1 MHQCYYCEQIFDT
14 KEALYDHVEI
24 HSDIERN
31 REIMDKKRKQKRT
44 NSRFTNKIILN
55 KITVK
60 VRKDTFRNRN
70 NNFKTKTMD
79 WVESLLKRS
88 CDKTL
93 TKEEVLRS
101 LFHMIEINENTL
113 NHIQADK
120 RDFGP
125 ELEKLKQTEIKDL
138 DFHLK
143 YYRSLVNYINS
154 IPENKI
160 IRQ

>member
-1 MHQCYYCEQIFDT
+1 M
-14 KEALYDHVEI
+14 
-24 HSDIERN
+24 DI
-31 REIMDKKRKQKRT
+31 T
-44 NSRFTNKIILN
+44 ILGS
-55 KITVK
+55 I
-60 VRKDTFRNRN
+60 D
-70 NNFKTKTMD
+70 MD
-79 WVESLLKRS
+79 WVEALLKKS

-93 TKEEVLRS
+93 TKGEVLHS

-113 NHIQADK
+113 NHIQTDR

-125 ELEKLKQTEIKDL
+125 ELEELKQTEIKDL

-160 IRQ
+160 IG

>member
-1 MHQCYYCEQIFDT
+1 L
-14 KEALYDHVEI
+14 KG
-24 HSDIERN
+24 IERLWT
-31 REIMDKKRKQKRT
+31 KKRKQKRT
-44 NSRFTNKIILN
+44 SSRFTNKIILN